1 MTDPRDYRPTVF
13 LPKTDFPMK
22 AGLPQKEPGI
32 LARWLETDLY
42 RQLRRARAGREKFI
56 LHDGPPYAN
65 GDMHIGHAL
74 NHILKDMVCRTQNLL
89 GKDAPYVPG
98 WDCHG
103 LPIEWKIEEKYR
115 AEGKDKDAVPPVDFR
130 AECRT
135 FAKHWKDIQAADL
148 QRLGV
153 VGDFKNPYLTM
164 TNHAEA
170 RIADRIATAV
180 RGHEGSTL
188 LAGVVNPVQA
198 GQVYAELRRLR
209 AQHPDKPVYAVI
221 GDVGASGAYYIAA
234 GAQEIYADRA
244 SLVGSIGV
252 RMDGFGFVEAMQ
264 RLGIERRLLT
274 SGANKGLLD
283 PFSPVQPAQLAHVQ
297 TLLDAIHQQFIAA
310 VREGRGERLHE
321 SPEIF
326 SGLFWTGEQAQA
338 LGLVDGYG
346 SVESIARDKLGTTQ
360 IRDHTQQEKPFER
373 LFGQVESTLAG
384 ALTRAF
390 GLDSPLR

>member
-1 MTDPRDYRPTVF
+1 MSDQPPPDPW
-13 LPKTDFPMK
+13 
-22 AGLPQKEPGI
+22 KEPASPPPAPGTAAPAPVEAGA
-32 LARWLETDLY
+32 LAVLADSARELLRERRRERRWRLFF
-42 RQLRRARAGREKFI
+42 RAAWLIVVLLVLAQWRAGSDMTAATLGGGRHAAKVSV
-56 LHDGPPYAN
+56 DGLIAP
-65 GDMHIGHAL
+65 G
-74 NHILKDMVCRTQNLL
+74 T
-89 GKDAPYVPG
+89 DASAERVL
-98 WDCHG
+98 HG
-103 LPIEWKIEEKYR
+103 L
-115 AEGKDKDAVPPVDFR
+115 
-130 AECRT
+130 RT
-135 FAKHWKDIQAADL
+135 AF
-148 QRLGV
+148 
-153 VGDFKNPYLTM
+153 
-164 TNHAEA
+164 
-170 RIADRIATAV
+170 ADREAAGIILDINSP
-180 RGHEGSTL
+180 GGS
-188 LAGVVNPVQA
+188 PVQA

-321 SPEIF
+321 TPEIF

>member
-1 MTDPRDYRPTVF
+1 MSENWDGPPVAPPAPPARPTSEGRALELLAEVAMAAVTERRRARRWSLFFRF
-13 LPKTDFPMK
+13 LW
-22 AGLPQKEPGI
+22 AGLFAALAFGLIGRAFEPDAGVAKRGRYTAVVNVEGLI
-32 LARWLETDLY
+32 ADGTEASADNVLLG
-42 RQLRRARAGREKFI
+42 LRRA
-56 LHDGPPYAN
+56 
-65 GDMHIGHAL
+65 
-74 NHILKDMVCRTQNLL
+74 
-89 GKDAPYVPG
+89 
-98 WDCHG
+98 
-103 LPIEWKIEEKYR
+103 
-115 AEGKDKDAVPPVDFR
+115 
-130 AECRT
+130 
-135 FAKHWKDIQAADL
+135 L
-148 QRLGV
+148 Q
-153 VGDFKNPYLTM
+153 DS
-164 TNHAEA
+164 
-170 RIADRIATAV
+170 ATAGV
-180 RGHEGSTL
+180 ILAINSPGGS
-188 LAGVVNPVQA
+188 PVQA

-321 SPEIF
+321 TPEIF

>member
-1 MTDPRDYRPTVF
+1 MADEENPERGALERLLLAHLQEQRKARRWGVF
-13 LPKTDFPMK
+13 FKSLGFV
-22 AGLPQKEPGI
+22 
-32 LARWLETDLY
+32 WL
-42 RQLRRARAGREKFI
+42 FI
-56 LHDGPPYAN
+56 LLFAVMSYEGETFTSTGPHTALVELN
-65 GDMHIGHAL
+65 GEIGGESGMTADLLISAL
-74 NHILKDMVCRTQNLL
+74 NGAFDDKHTQ
-89 GKDAPYVPG
+89 
-98 WDCHG
+98 
-103 LPIEWKIEEKYR
+103 
-115 AEGKDKDAVPPVDFR
+115 
-130 AECRT
+130 
-135 FAKHWKDIQAADL
+135 
-148 QRLGV
+148 GV
-153 VGDFKNPYLTM
+153 VM
-164 TNHAEA
+164 
-170 RIADRIATAV
+170 RINSP
-180 RGHEGSTL
+180 GGS
-188 LAGVVNPVQA
+188 PVQA

-321 SPEIF
+321 TPEIF